1 MLSEKDSGTLRDIL
15 RHIDLAEQ
23 FAYGKGYEGF
33 RDDLQAHYAPSLQRL
48 RDNLEA
54 SDDNVRPT

>member
-23 FAYGKGYEGF
+23 FAHGQGYEGL
-33 RDDLQAHYAPSLQRL
+33 RDDLQARFTPSSEAL
-48 RDNLEA
+48 R
-54 SDDNVRPT
+54 SSPRPRGGCRMS

>member
-23 FAYGKGYEGF
+23 FAHGQGYEGL
-33 RDDLQAHYAPSLQRL
+33 RDDLQALYAVIRGLAAAV
-48 RDNLEA
+48 E
-54 SDDNVRPT
+54 